1 MSPLPHGII
10 GGSKER
16 RDAKITLG
24 DGKGCLRWSPQIR
37 RFPRIRKTCHGSLRG
52 GGQTKGHWW
61 WSPFISSLWVGNIA
75 NRANTFLLNLNALC
89 LWTSSIAVPS
99 QYEVVGGWVWGEFGD
114 RSYILRTKKPKTF
127 ETKTFAEPRGSP
139 VTALVLACYL
149 LGRKRSQTSYY
160 SNNSA
165 PKVSTLRWRWKRFS
179 YLKRA
184 ERKKLGFWI
193 YLPST

>member
-1 MSPLPHGII
+1 MVNSFYL
-10 GGSKER
+10 K
-16 RDAKITLG
+16 AG
-24 DGKGCLRWSPQIR
+24 DGKKCNLKDWVFLQGGFRLEFLTHPPSHPSPPER
-37 RFPRIRKTCHGSLRG
+37 GS
-52 GGQTKGHWW
+52 GH
-61 WSPFISSLWVGNIA
+61 STRATSSFSTSAFHPWVGNIA